1 MALIRPVHIGVE
13 DIMEAFDNLSKTG
26 DQVFAVWYG
35 RDDIAFQCTIDD
47 REVQRDMLEKNL
59 QALARSGNTDLLH
72 LKMYPA
78 GVYGFI
84 DGKSKMV
91 SNTPIQVCEYQAPKT
106 IAGEYSELPANRPNG
121 MSREAWDLL
130 HRLETMPDTI
140 EAKINAAVEARLKE
154 VLGEEEE
161 EEDPVAKTMGFIN
174 GLTQNPQV
182 MGFVS
187 DLFKLITTR
196 QAAPVMA
203 PSRIGMVEQEIIQPQ
218 QEAAQR
224 IPYDDDAM
232 NNGLDILSYHCDLGA
247 TMSKLAAIAQNNPA
261 YFKTLVTMLMNA
273 QV

>member
-1 MALIRPVHIGVE
+1 MALIRPVHVGV
-13 DIMEAFDNLSKTG
+13 DNIMEAFDTLSKTG
-26 DQVFAVWYG
+26 NQVFAVWYG
-35 RDDIAFQCTIDD
+35 NSDIAFQCTIDD
-47 REVQRDMLEKNL
+47 PAVQRDMLESNL
-59 QALARSGNTDLLH
+59 QALERSGCTDVLN
-72 LKMYPA
+72 LKMYAPTTS
-78 GVYGFI
+78 GWI
-84 DGKSKMV
+84 DNRTKAV
-91 SNTPIQVCEYQAPKT
+91 SNTPIQVCEFK
-106 IAGEYSELPANRPNG
+106 GVVSGLPAENSPRPAG
-121 MSREAWDLL
+121 MSYEAWEMLKTFKD
-130 HRLETMPDTI
+130 MPSTI
-140 EAKINAAVEARLKE
+140 EAAVNTAVEAKLKE

-161 EEDPVAKTMGFIN
+161 DEDPVAKTMGFIN

-182 MGFVS
+182 MGFVT

-196 QAAPVMA
+196 QTAPVMA

-224 IPYDDDAM
+224 IPYDEDAM